1 MSAENPQQ
9 PHRPK
14 QDGSELHYPCAG
26 GSHSGT
32 SSNQDESWTIKKAEH
47 GIIDILICGVG
58 EDS

>member
-32 SSNQDESWTIKKAEH
+32 SSNQEQHKGCTRAQAEGFAMKVKAGAEP
-47 GIIDILICGVG
+47 
-58 EDS
+58 